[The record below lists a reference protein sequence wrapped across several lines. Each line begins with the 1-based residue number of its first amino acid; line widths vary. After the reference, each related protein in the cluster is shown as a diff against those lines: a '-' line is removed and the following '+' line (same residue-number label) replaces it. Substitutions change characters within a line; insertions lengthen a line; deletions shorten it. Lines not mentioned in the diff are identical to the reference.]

1 MKYVLLLCLLLTGCQ
16 TYKMAVHPYEAQDKP
31 VLQESP
37 LVKQLRALPPLD
49 APQMTIAVYKFS
61 DLTGQRK
68 TSNNLALFSSA
79 VTQGA
84 ESYLVESLQAANNG
98 GYFKVLE
105 RTGLDDIVKE
115 RQMLRQ
121 AKEDFENTKSPGTLP
136 LLFAGVLVEG
146 GIIGYDSDIITGG
159 IGANVLN
166 IGAQEQYSKDVVTV
180 TLRLVSV
187 NTSEVLLSVTTTKT
201 VFSVNING
209 NLMSWYSNGTK
220 YSEGELGFANNESGN
235 VAVRAAI
242 DQAVIEL
249 IHKGEKQG
257 LWKFKGNSK
266 N

>member
-1 MKYVLLLCLLLTGCQ
+1 
-16 TYKMAVHPYEAQDKP
+16 
-31 VLQESP
+31 
-37 LVKQLRALPPLD
+37 
-49 APQMTIAVYKFS
+49 
-61 DLTGQRK
+61 
-68 TSNNLALFSSA
+68 
-79 VTQGA
+79 
-84 ESYLVESLQAANNG
+84 
-98 GYFKVLE
+98 
-105 RTGLDDIVKE
+105 
-115 RQMLRQ
+115 
-121 AKEDFENTKSPGTLP
+121 
-136 LLFAGVLVEG
+136 VLVEG

-201 VFSVNING
+201 VFSVNVNG

-257 LWKFKGNSK
+257 LWHFKN
-266 N
+266 NN